1 MQTRNRIK
9 VNKVAITVQIL
20 LITTII
26 AVCLT
31 LSKYETA
38 VASEVTTIVALNEFS
53 TTITDIELEQL
64 GPESPSSNYRFKIQN
79 FDTND
84 TNKIA
89 QTAMEYTIQVKS
101 GSLLPLNFEL
111 REIIDGTVQ
120 DVNLL
125 GDNTGNITDLIT
137 FSAGNATTHEYML
150 IINWDENEKNYKYS
164 GEVDYVQI
172 VVNGNQVEI

>member
-1 MQTRNRIK
+1 MIH
-9 VNKVAITVQIL
+9 
-20 LITTII
+20 
-26 AVCLT
+26 
-31 LSKYETA
+31 
-38 VASEVTTIVALNEFS
+38 
-53 TTITDIELEQL
+53 
-64 GPESPSSNYRFKIQN
+64 NYRFKIQN